1 MVRITREHTMKHIK
15 FFKSGIAIL
24 LVLLL
29 SACAPMAI
37 TGSADVDKT
46 AFGAKKRFAV
56 VSIASMKDFTG
67 EKGLTQMF
75 KSSDEIPG
83 TNTQPLIDKL
93 APEIVSTLD
102 ESGNFILV
110 PEQDVLSS
118 AAYSSI
124 AEDEK
129 VMKVM
134 FLSKDMN
141 AAHNYKY
148 ISDPQKYAELA
159 RQLDV
164 DGVIGITMN
173 FSLTAGKSFVN
184 IAGLSLGKKSYSV
197 MAASSATAYD
207 RNGNVIWEDSTIKQA
222 EPGDTKAIILLDFTD
237 LTGTNFA
244 KMHPSAITIGGK
256 AIDVLITRFDDTIA
270 GNHVSGIQFMK

>member
-1 MVRITREHTMKHIK
+1 MQQIQL
-15 FFKSGIAIL
+15 FKSGIAII

-29 SACAPMAI
+29 PACAPMAI
-37 TGSADVDKT
+37 TGSADVDKA

-56 VSIASMKDFTG
+56 VSITSVKDFSG

-75 KSSDEIPG
+75 KSTDEIPG
-83 TNTQPLIDKL
+83 ANTQPLIDKL

-118 AAYSSI
+118 AAYRSI

-129 VMKVM
+129 VTKVM

-141 AAHNYKY
+141 VAHNYKY

-184 IAGLSLGKKSYSV
+184 IAGLSMGKKSYSV

-237 LTGTNFA
+237 LTGTNFE
-244 KMHPSAITIGGK
+244 KLHPSAITIGGK

>member
-184 IAGLSLGKKSYSV
+184 IADLSLGKKSYSV